1 MDTCFRFLSSQF
13 AEHNWPFQADNAQ
26 ILAVT
31 GPKEAEF
38 YDWLLKGDLQLEIV
52 RTSFGNRSTQT
63 MCRFHITQTD
73 PVLARLN
80 NDAFMQIKL
89 AWMCRTD
96 ITWRADNFTKCDLLG
111 N

>member
-1 MDTCFRFLSSQF
+1 MDTCFRFLSPQF
-13 AEHNWPFQADNAQ
+13 AEHNWPFQVDNAQ

-31 GPKEAEF
+31 GSNEAEF
-38 YDWLLKGDLQLEIV
+38 YDWLLEVDLPLEII

-63 MCRFHITQTD
+63 MCRFYNTHTD
-73 PVLARLN
+73 PVLVRLN

-96 ITWRADNFTKCDLLG
+96 VAWRADNFTKCGLLK